1 MKDALVFTTMYKN
14 KQITYV
20 TEGNYTKKVNYYT
33 FVRLKI
39 LINFKQNIANNMC
52 TNKIYKCTHLHRP
65 ATNSNIFMYIVN
77 KIMFL
82 KWKKKGGRVFFL
94 LFAVVFFHGLNS
106 TSR

>member
-82 KWKKKGGRVFFL
+82 KWKKKEGRVFFL